1 VLCYA
6 VVVQLYAPVTLLA
19 LLCLP
24 AQQYA

>member
-19 LLCLP
+19 LLYLP
-24 AQQYA
+24 AQRNA